1 MLPPGLAD
9 CPAVSETFI
18 TVPDRRGSRSVII
31 MGGSRSP
38 AKGGNA
44 VKAIVIDAFGG
55 PEVLRAEDGPAPG
68 PGENEVLIEVAC
80 TGVNPVDWKIREGM
94 LSGMF
99 PHEFP
104 IIPGWDAAGR
114 VKAVGRNVKG
124 FRDGD
129 RVYAYCR
136 KPKVKDGTYAEF
148 VTMDHAAV
156 APIPE
161 NVGFAEAACIP
172 LAGLTAWQSLFDAA
186 KIGEGDKIL
195 IHAGAGGVG
204 SLAIQFAKQA
214 GAKVYT
220 TARTA
225 NHAYVTS
232 LGADAAI
239 DYTKESFVEA
249 VRKREPGGID
259 LVYDA
264 VGGDVQTKSYEVL
277 KEGGRLVSIVNVPSK
292 EEARRYGVEA
302 AHVFVTPDGGQLRRI
317 GALLER
323 GAVRP
328 PALEEMRLEEAAGAQ
343 KRSQAG
349 HVRGKI
355 VLKVR

>member
-1 MLPPGLAD
+1 
-9 CPAVSETFI
+9 V
-18 TVPDRRGSRSVII
+18 R
-31 MGGSRSP
+31 
-38 AKGGNA
+38 
-44 VKAIVIDAFGG
+44 AIVIESFGG
-55 PEVLRAEDGPAPG
+55 PEVLRAANVPTPEPAAD
-68 PGENEVLIEVAC
+68 EVLIEVAYAA
-80 TGVNPVDWKIREGM
+80 VNPVDWMIREGM
-94 LSGMF
+94 LAGMF

-104 IIPGWDAAGR
+104 VIPGWDAAGT
-114 VKAVGRNVKG
+114 VKG
-124 FRDGD
+124 VGKNVTGFRIGD

-136 KPKVKDGTYAEF
+136 KPKVRFGTYAEF
-148 VTMDHAAV
+148 VTMNQAAV
-156 APIPE
+156 APIPK
-161 NVGFAEAACIP
+161 NVGFAEAASIP

-186 KIGEGDKIL
+186 KIKAGEKVL

-214 GAKVYT
+214 DAKVFT
-220 TARTA
+220 TARGA

-232 LGADAAI
+232 LGADVPI

-264 VGGDVQTKSYEVL
+264 VGGDVQQRSYEVL
-277 KEGGRLVSIVNVPSK
+277 KKGGRLVSIVNAPSQD
-292 EEARRYGVEA
+292 EARRYGVEA
-302 AHVFVTPDGGQLRRI
+302 AHVFVSPNGDQLRRI
-317 GALLER
+317 GALLET

-328 PALEEMRLEEAAGAQ
+328 PALEEMRLGEAAEAQ